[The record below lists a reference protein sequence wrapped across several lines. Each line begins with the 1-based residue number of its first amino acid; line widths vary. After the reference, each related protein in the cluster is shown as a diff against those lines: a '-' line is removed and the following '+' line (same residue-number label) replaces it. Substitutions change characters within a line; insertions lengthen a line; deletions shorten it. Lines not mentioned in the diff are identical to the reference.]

1 MTGLAPRAADLPMVP
16 ALDLASALRVIQAPV
31 RARLERVVGHLQRL
45 AGSSTEPLAQDVA
58 GHVMQMRG
66 KMVRPTLL
74 LLASEVEGRV
84 EGRAEE
90 MAAIVELIHLSSL
103 VHDDAVD
110 HSALRRGLPTVNA
123 AFSHQV
129 AVIMGDYF
137 YSRALLEL
145 SERGEWNALSV
156 LARASHELTLGEI
169 RQLGAV
175 QMLDFAEGDYERLIA
190 SKTAALFRA
199 ACEVGALV
207 GAPAHR
213 AALATFGERLGMAF
227 QVADD
232 LLDYVAF
239 EDTTGK
245 PHGLDLKEHKVTLPL
260 IAALKA
266 MGPTDR
272 AQVDALF
279 RSDDP
284 SDEAV
289 AGVISIVAA
298 SGGLEYARRRG
309 VEYALEAEA
318 ALRTVP
324 DGPAKAALTGML
336 AYVMDRRG

>member
-1 MTGLAPRAADLPMVP
+1 MTAVP
-16 ALDLASALRVIQAPV
+16 TARDLASALREIQAPV
-31 RARLERVVGHLQRL
+31 RARLEQVVLEMQRL
-45 AGSSTEPLAQDVA
+45 AGSSTEPVAQDVA
-58 GHVMQMRG
+58 RHVMQMRG

-74 LLASEVEGRV
+74 LLSSEVAGV
-84 EGRAEE
+84 VDPRAES
-90 MAAIVELIHLSSL
+90 MAAVVELIHLSSL

-145 SERGEWNALSV
+145 SERREWEALS
-156 LARASHELTLGEI
+156 LFAKASHELTIGEV

-199 ACEVGALV
+199 ACEAGALV

-239 EDTTGK
+239 EETTGK

-260 IAALKA
+260 IAALKTMSA
-266 MGPTDR
+266 ADR
-272 AQVDALF
+272 AKVDALF
-279 RSDDP
+279 RSTDP
-284 SDEAV
+284 SDEQV
-289 AGVISIVAA
+289 TEIIGIVA
-298 SGGLEYARRRG
+298 STGGLEYARRRG

-318 ALRTVP
+318 ALKTVP
-324 DGPAKAALTGML
+324 DSPAKAALAETL
-336 AYVMDRRG
+336 SYVMDRRG

>member
-1 MTGLAPRAADLPMVP
+1 MTGVAPGEAAPP
-16 ALDLASALRVIQAPV
+16 HDLAAALREIQAPV
-31 RARLERVVGHLQRL
+31 RPRLDRVVQHLERL
-45 AGSSTEPLAQDVA
+45 AGSSTEPVARDVA
-58 GHVMQMRG
+58 RHVMRMRG

-74 LLASEVEGRV
+74 LLASEAEGRQDP
-84 EGRAEE
+84 RAEE

-145 SERGEWNALSV
+145 SDRGEWDALGV

-260 IAALKA
+260 IAALKN
-266 MGPTDR
+266 MGPADR
-272 AQVDALF
+272 AKVDALF
-279 RSDDP
+279 RSDAPTDA
-284 SDEAV
+284 DV
-289 AGVISIVAA
+289 ADVVGIVAA

-309 VEYALEAEA
+309 LEYALEAEA
-318 ALRTVP
+318 ALQTVP
-324 DGPAKAALTGML
+324 ETPAKAALAGTL

>member
-1 MTGLAPRAADLPMVP
+1 MTSVAPGEAAAPR
-16 ALDLASALRVIQAPV
+16 DLASALRHIQAPV
-31 RARLERVVGHLQRL
+31 RPRLERVVAHLERL
-45 AGSSTEPLAQDVA
+45 AGSSTEAVAQDVA
-58 GHVMQMRG
+58 RHVMQMRG

-74 LLASEVEGRV
+74 LLASEVEGRQDS
-84 EGRAEE
+84 RAEE

-145 SERGEWNALSV
+145 SERREWDALAV

-199 ACEVGALV
+199 ACDVGALV

-213 AALATFGERLGMAF
+213 QALATFGERLGMAF

-260 IAALKA
+260 IAALKT
-266 MGPTDR
+266 MGPAER
-272 AQVDALF
+272 AKVDTLF
-279 RSDDP
+279 RSPEPTDAD
-284 SDEAV
+284 V
-289 AGVISIVAA
+289 ADVVGIVAA

-309 VEYALEAEA
+309 LEYALEAEA

-324 DGPAKAALTGML
+324 DSPAKAALAETLG
-336 AYVMDRRG
+336 YVMDRRG